1 MPVPDRDQF
10 LVGRRVVDSIEE
22 DAHFEL
28 PVLEVRPKNRRLIG
42 VGHLSGTK
50 GFDLA
55 ANS

>member
-22 DAHFEL
+22 DAHFKL
-28 PVLEVRPKNRRLIG
+28 PVLEVRPKDHRLIG
-42 VGHLSGTK
+42 VGHLSGAE